1 MLDTQQEAEVKT
13 LLPLIAALLLGACAT
28 RGPSEVDRLAMI
40 NANAGAPVNQIRYFN
55 AMGWERVDPH
65 HVLLSMSPR
74 ETWLLT
80 VSGPCLD
87 WGSGSPVMGLS
98 SNGGFVYAKFD
109 RITTAGSPV
118 SCRIEEIRPV
128 DAKALRKDDAAL
140 RAQGASGT

>member
-1 MLDTQQEAEVKT
+1 MFYSQKETDVKT
-13 LLPLIAALLLGACAT
+13 LLPLVAVLLLGACVT

-55 AMGWERVDPH
+55 AMGWERVDSH
-65 HVLLSMSPR
+65 HVLLSMRPR

-98 SNGGFVYAKFD
+98 SNGGFVYTKFD
-109 RITTAGSPV
+109 RITTAGSPA

-128 DAKALRKDDAAL
+128 DAIALRKAEAIR
-140 RAQGASGT
+140 RAQSASGT